1 MAYSPPTITAAG
13 LSIPSYIDIRDDL
26 VATAKTIFGADIY
39 LGNDSMDYQYIS
51 AIALKISDDMQ
62 GLQLAYNN
70 RSPVTAIGSGLDAI
84 VKINGIARKKPSY
97 STCQVTLTGTA
108 GAIISNGVAGDIS
121 GNNWSL
127 PASVTIGSGGT
138 ITVSATCQVIGSIPA
153 LVGNINK
160 IVTPTAGWISVINN
174 VVAIAGQPVEKDSQL
189 RARQAIST
197 SLPSQTLLDGTIA
210 GIASVQNVTRWKV
223 YENDTNI
230 VDSNGLPAHSI
241 TCVVEGGTDTDIAQQ
256 IYSRKGIGC
265 YTNGTTIVSMIDA
278 YGIPTAIRFYRPSY
292 VPIDVTISVK
302 RFAGYTDANTA
313 QIKQNVAD
321 YLSSL
326 KIGDDLAVSS
336 LWYASLA
343 VNPDIKNPIFSI
355 TSLTAGKHGQSQG
368 TADIITL
375 FNEVTQGNIL
385 NVTVNVT

>member
-1 MAYSPPTITAAG
+1 MAYVEPTIDYSG
-13 LSIPSYIDIRDDL
+13 LHIPNYVDIRDDL
-26 VATAKTIFGADIY
+26 IETAKKIYGSDIY

-51 AIALKISDDMQ
+51 AVALKISDTMQ

-70 RSPVTAIGSGLDAI
+70 RSPVTAKGAGLDSI
-84 VKINGIARKKPSY
+84 VKINGIARKKASY
-97 STCQVTLTGTA
+97 STCQVTITGTP
-108 GAIISNGVAGDIS
+108 GTIISNGIVGDKS
-121 GNNWSL
+121 NNNWSI

-138 ITVSATCQVIGSIPA
+138 VTVSATCKIIGSISA
-153 LVGNINK
+153 VVGDINK
-160 IVTPTAGWISVINN
+160 IVTPTKGWLSVNNN
-174 VVAIAGQPVEKDSQL
+174 VSAIMGQPVETDSQL
-189 RARQAIST
+189 RVRQSISV

-265 YTNGTTIVSMIDA
+265 YTNGTTIVSIVDV

-302 RFAGYTDANTA
+302 RFVGYTEANTV

-343 VNPDIKNPIFSI
+343 VNPDIKNPIFSV
-355 TSLTAGKHGQSQG
+355 TSLTASKHGTTQG

-375 FNEVTQGNIL
+375 FNEVTQGNIA